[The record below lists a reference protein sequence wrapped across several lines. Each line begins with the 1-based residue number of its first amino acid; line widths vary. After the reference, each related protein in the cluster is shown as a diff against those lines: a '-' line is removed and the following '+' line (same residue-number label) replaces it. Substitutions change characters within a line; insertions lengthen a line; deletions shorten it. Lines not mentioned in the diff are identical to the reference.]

1 MNCHT
6 YFNMDKV
13 KLYLDRVLSQEE
25 YYKTFSRCADDI
37 YRVNSHK
44 PRLGIKDVEIWLRGL
59 KIGVDY
65 IRSDTEKRAK
75 EFAKDIAGLTKGP
88 RSVDDVYWW
97 ALATGVW
104 VYGGMDSTNPLYKNN

>member
-6 YFNMDKV
+6 YFYMDKV
-13 KLYLDRVLSQEE
+13 KLYLDRVLSEEE
-25 YYKTFSRCADDI
+25 YYKTFSACADDI
-37 YRVNSHK
+37 YRVNSQK
-44 PRLGIKDVEIWLRGL
+44 PRLGIKDVETWLRGL

-75 EFAKDIAGLTKGP
+75 DFAKDLASLTKGE

-104 VYGGMDSTNPLYKNN
+104 VYGGMDSVNPYYENR

>member
-6 YFNMDKV
+6 YFHMDKV
-13 KLYLDRVLSQEE
+13 KVYLDRVLSSEE
-25 YYKTFSRCADDI
+25 YYKTYASCADDI
-37 YRVNSHK
+37 YRVNSQYAK
-44 PRLGIKDVEIWLRGL
+44 VGIKDVEVWLRGL

-65 IRSDTEKRAK
+65 VRSDTEKLAQ

-104 VYGGMDSTNPLYKNN
+104 VYGGMEATNPYYKNR